1 MRIAFMLG
9 KFPSISQ
16 TFILNQIICL
26 IDRGVEVRIYADSS
40 ESGLYDNSLIEQYD
54 LLERTKYIPVMPYN
68 KITRIGKAFSLL
80 FKYFFKK
87 PLSIIG
93 TFNFF
98 KYGKDALNLR
108 LFYRAIPLTMYSS
121 FDIMHCQFGQYG
133 LMGVRLRELGFFQAK
148 VVTSFRGVDLSRRL
162 KLKGKQTYKELFEK
176 GDLFLPVC
184 DYFKNRLIEL
194 GCDEDKI
201 IVHRSGIKLNT
212 LKYIPRN
219 VKDKQYIQ
227 LFSIGRLVEK
237 KGFEYSIKAVAKV
250 IEDYNYQI
258 KYTIIGEGP
267 LMDNLKELIVQLGM
281 DNNIKMLGAKKHD
294 EVIQHMYES
303 QLFIAP
309 SITSSDG
316 DQEGIPN
323 VLKEAMATGMPV
335 ISTYHSGIPEL
346 VEDGVSGVLTPE
358 RNVDVLAEKIKYM
371 IDNSYLWKEL
381 GSAGRKAI
389 EKDYD
394 IDKLNHEL
402 IGIYKDLLS
411 HY

>member
-9 KFPSISQ
+9 TFPSNSQ
-16 TFILNQIICL
+16 TFVINQIIGL
-26 IDRGVEVRIYADSS
+26 IERGHVVMIYAKRKRRGFYDSK
-40 ESGLYDNSLIEQYD
+40 LIEQYD
-54 LLERTKYIPVMPYN
+54 LLSKTKFMPVMPYN
-68 KITRIGKAFSLL
+68 KIKKIGKAFLLL

-87 PLSIIG
+87 PVSILG

-98 KYGKDALNLR
+98 KYGKDALNFSL
-108 LFYRAIPLTMYSS
+108 LGRAIPLTMYSS

-133 LMGVRLRELGFFQAK
+133 LIGTRLRELGFFQAK
-148 VVTSFRGVDLSRRL
+148 VVTSFRGFDLSSIVKR
-162 KLKGKQTYKELFEK
+162 KGQKTYEELFKK

-194 GCDEDKI
+194 GCNEDKI

-212 LKYIPRN
+212 LKCFPRN
-219 VKDKQYIQ
+219 DKDRQYIQ
-227 LFSIGRLVEK
+227 LLSIGRLVEK

-250 IEDYNYQI
+250 IEDYNCQI
-258 KYTIIGEGP
+258 KYTIIGGGL
-267 LMDNLKELIVQLGM
+267 LMDNLKELIAQLGM
-281 DNNIKMLGAKKHD
+281 DNNIKMLGVKKHD
-294 EVIQHMYES
+294 DVIQNMYES
-303 QLFIAP
+303 QVFIAP

-346 VEDGVSGVLTPE
+346 VEDGVSGFLTPE

-371 IDNSYLWKEL
+371 VDNPHLWKEL
-381 GSAGRKAI
+381 GSVGRKVI

-394 IDKLNHEL
+394 IDKLNQEL
-402 IGIYKDLLS
+402 IEIYKNLLP
-411 HY
+411 HE